1 MNRSAQI
8 REVYAELRFA
18 LGESLSEFETL
29 EHATAL
35 VNLFAM
41 DGEDAAKFELNVGGV
56 PFNQWAL
63 DIALADGGWRVLG
76 SEPWLIREIEE
87 EEEYEQL
94 MYQNFSMINEEGVA
108 I

>member
-18 LGESLSEFETL
+18 LGSSVSEFEAL

-35 VNLFAM
+35 VNLFAIESE
-41 DGEDAAKFELNVGGV
+41 GFARFELNVGGL

-63 DIALADGGWRVLG
+63 DMTFADGGWRVLG
-76 SEPWLIREIEE
+76 REPWLIREIEE

-94 MYQNFSMINEEGVA
+94 MYQNFSVINEEGVA